1 MANFCSNCR
10 FPLAASASFCPQ
22 CGRALAAVQPAPPS
36 PAPAAPGGSSVMKI
50 FVIVIAFFVVGGMA
64 AIGVGYYAVHKV
76 KQAVVAKA
84 ESYGVDVNSIPSPVA
99 SSRSSRHKVYKPCEL
114 FPKSEAS
121 RFLGEPIERT
131 AIMDAAC
138 LYYGPPGLA
147 EKLGAQGV
155 SEMMGRAK
163 AGAQMNGGDVAD
175 TMTKMM
181 GAAAARSGENGNPGG
196 EAPLLTLLIDP
207 DGRPQMTAVAMS
219 KGIFGGIAAG
229 AGAKNA
235 GLGADIPNL
244 GDRAIRLGPLG
255 LNVLKGDTVI
265 RIIVG
270 PVPGGNEKS
279 IAIARV
285 LLPRV

>member
-22 CGRALAAVQPAPPS
+22 CGQPLAAAQPLASAPPARGAS
-36 PAPAAPGGSSVMKI
+36 TAMKI
-50 FVIVIAFFVVGGMA
+50 LLIVVVCLAVGGIA
-64 AIGVGYYAVHKV
+64 AIGVGYYALHKV

-84 ESYGVDVNSIPSPVA
+84 ESYGVDVNSIPSPIP
-99 SSRSSRHKVYKPCEL
+99 SSTSSRHKVYKPCEI
-114 FPKSEAS
+114 FPMSEAS
-121 RFLGEPIERT
+121 KLLGEPIERT
-131 AIMDAAC
+131 QIMDAAC

-147 EKLGAQGV
+147 EKLGEQGTA
-155 SEMMGRAK
+155 EMMAKAK
-163 AGAQMNGGDVAD
+163 AGVQMNGGDVAD
-175 TMTKMM
+175 TVTKMM
-181 GAAAARSGENGNPGG
+181 GAAAARSPENGTAGG

-207 DGRPQMTAVAMS
+207 DGRPQMTAVAIS
-219 KGIFGGIAAG
+219 KGIFGGIGAG
-229 AGAKNA
+229 AGAASA

-244 GDRAIRLGPLG
+244 CDRAIRLGPLG

-270 PVPGGNEKS
+270 PVPDANNKS